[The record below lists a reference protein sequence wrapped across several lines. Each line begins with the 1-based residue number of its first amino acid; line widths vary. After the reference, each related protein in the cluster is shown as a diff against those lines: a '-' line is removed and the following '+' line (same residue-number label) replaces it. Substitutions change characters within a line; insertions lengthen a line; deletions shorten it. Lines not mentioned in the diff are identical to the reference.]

1 MKNLFG
7 VLPTGEKVFSYELKD
22 GDYSV
27 KIINYGAIIQ
37 SFNCFGTDIVGGF
50 DTLEEYINDGSFQG
64 CIVGR
69 VANRIKDAKFTLD
82 GIEYNLTKNEPQ
94 GTLHGGSRL
103 NKKLWSFEDFK
114 ENSVTLTVD
123 SPDLEDGF
131 PGNMKITVKYT
142 LKNGALVIDY
152 NAVSDK
158 KTPICLTNHSFFN
171 IDGLG
176 GNVLDQSLK
185 LYADRYTAV
194 QDLIPTGERPS
205 VLGTQFDFTYMHKI
219 GDRIFDNIPGYDHN
233 YIISKGAYGEF
244 LGKQLPLAAE
254 VENGKLRLS
263 FYTTEPCFQFY
274 SGIYLG
280 DGGCFKG
287 NKKIVKCG
295 AFCLEA
301 QTEPNCIQRGE
312 AIYDA
317 GEPYT
322 QTTVYKVEK
331 I

>member
-50 DTLEEYINDGSFQG
+50 DTLEEYIKDGSFQG

-142 LKNGALVIDY
+142 LTNGALVIDY

-176 GNVLDQSLK
+176 EAFSYIGGLFGAGGIPFINAKTIYYLRSYTVLLIMAIVGATPLVKTVAVK
-185 LYADRYTAV
+185 LS
-194 QDLIPTGERPS
+194 TGEKTRKVMSFVEPV
-205 VLGTQFDFTYMHKI
+205 VLVALI
-219 GDRIFDNIPGYDHN
+219 V
-233 YIISKGAYGEF
+233 AVAAF
-244 LGKQLPLAAE
+244 LVDSSSNPFLYF
-254 VENGKLRLS
+254 R
-263 FYTTEPCFQFY
+263 F
-274 SGIYLG
+274 
-280 DGGCFKG
+280 
-287 NKKIVKCG
+287 
-295 AFCLEA
+295 
-301 QTEPNCIQRGE
+301 
-312 AIYDA
+312 
-317 GEPYT
+317 
-322 QTTVYKVEK
+322 
-331 I
+331 